1 MKKKLL
7 FLIIALAILA
17 LISTNGA
24 KGKIYSYFN
33 GDALYYRGA
42 VYLVTTD
49 SGMAELYQ
57 IDNNQI
63 VLTSKI
69 KATAESAVCDG
80 FVDGVLNVELG
91 GLFLFL
97 TDGKYVYK
105 YDINNP
111 SDPRLFKKSNDG
123 TSSVFL
129 GLGKM
134 DNKVY
139 SVAEQGIKIWDD
151 DLAVFYNAT
160 LTNSIPH
167 NLKFSKKGGFI
178 FNVNNDKLEIY
189 DAYSPKLI
197 SLIDIQASDNH
208 ERNIFNDETSGTIYA
223 VDDRAV
229 KQFDFAGNVIE
240 SFKHTSSQGYDIA
253 YTPGDDHLF
262 FSDGIGIVKLNK
274 NDLKPL
280 SWIYTK
286 NFNGTGGWA
295 TGLKVVRDDYGEKII
310 IFTGNNIV
318 ILNQDLKKVGAIA
331 TSDPGNICLAQ
342 ESVFLSVN
350 LNSATPGSEVFLSGR
365 GFDPG
370 EEVSI
375 YLADKKVS
383 SAKADNY
390 GRFYRAVVVPSI
402 KSGLT
407 NIKAMGESS
416 NKNYEVNF
424 QIEGATIPTGS
435 KPVMLDKYSAI
446 SGEEILVSG
455 IGYNPKEY
463 VLIYLSFDKI
473 GVALVDSAGAFSKT
487 VKIPTV
493 QSGAKDIRVQGN
505 DSAISHSVDFRVY

>member
-1 MKKKLL
+1 
-7 FLIIALAILA
+7 
-17 LISTNGA
+17 
-24 KGKIYSYFN
+24 
-33 GDALYYRGA
+33 
-42 VYLVTTD
+42 
-49 SGMAELYQ
+49 
-57 IDNNQI
+57 
-63 VLTSKI
+63 
-69 KATAESAVCDG
+69 
-80 FVDGVLNVELG
+80 
-91 GLFLFL
+91 
-97 TDGKYVYK
+97 
-105 YDINNP
+105 
-111 SDPRLFKKSNDG
+111 
-123 TSSVFL
+123 
-129 GLGKM
+129 
-134 DNKVY
+134 
-139 SVAEQGIKIWDD
+139 
-151 DLAVFYNAT
+151 
-160 LTNSIPH
+160 
-167 NLKFSKKGGFI
+167 
-178 FNVNNDKLEIY
+178 
-189 DAYSPKLI
+189 
-197 SLIDIQASDNH
+197 
-208 ERNIFNDETSGTIYA
+208 
-223 VDDRAV
+223 
-229 KQFDFAGNVIE
+229 
-240 SFKHTSSQGYDIA
+240 
-253 YTPGDDHLF
+253 
-262 FSDGIGIVKLNK
+262 
-274 NDLKPL
+274 
-280 SWIYTK
+280 
-286 NFNGTGGWA
+286 
-295 TGLKVVRDDYGEKII
+295 
-310 IFTGNNIV
+310 
-318 ILNQDLKKVGAIA
+318 LNQDLKKVGAIA

-493 QSGAKDIRVQGN
+493 QSGAKEIRVQGN
-505 DSAISHSVDFRVY
+505 DSAISHSVDFWVN